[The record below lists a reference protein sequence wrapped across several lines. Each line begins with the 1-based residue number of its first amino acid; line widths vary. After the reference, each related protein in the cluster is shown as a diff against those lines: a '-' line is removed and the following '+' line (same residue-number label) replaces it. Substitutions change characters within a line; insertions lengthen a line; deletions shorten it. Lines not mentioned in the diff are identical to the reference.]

1 MRKFERI
8 FVVGLPSRTD
18 RRDRMTLQAGVSDV
32 GIEFVDGVKGDSIP
46 DSAIPSSPDHA
57 RLLPG
62 TLGSWR
68 AHMNAVQE

>member
-1 MRKFERI
+1 
-8 FVVGLPSRTD
+8 
-18 RRDRMTLQAGVSDV
+18 MTLQAGVSDV